1 MTIDELP
8 KMHWVY
14 EQVWNLQDDS
24 IGFGLKVG
32 RGLSLRKHEQ
42 VFITYGARANS
53 FLLVEYGFT
62 TLENHR
68 DFVRKSEIGLTNF
81 YSQEELEAG

>member
-1 MTIDELP
+1 
-8 KMHWVY
+8 MHWVY

-32 RGLSLRKHEQ
+32 KGKSLRKHEQ

-62 TLENHR
+62 MLENHR
-68 DFVRKSEIGLTNF
+68 DFVRKSDISLASF
-81 YSQEELEAG
+81 YSQEELEASQGAMEIF